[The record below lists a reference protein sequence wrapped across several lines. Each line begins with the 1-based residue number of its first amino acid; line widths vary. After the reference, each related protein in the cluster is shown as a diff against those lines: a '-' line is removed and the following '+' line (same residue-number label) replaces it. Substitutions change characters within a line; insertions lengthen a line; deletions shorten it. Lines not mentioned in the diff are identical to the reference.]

1 MLKPSRFEREDTRR
15 ERLRRE
21 REDWQSVQIVAPGFL
36 YLLAMVLLFTPAQW
50 LTMPVL
56 LLTTVW
62 GIMLIVHSF
71 ASGSRPYMLSG
82 LVYSGMNSAGWLMV
96 FLNEV

>member
-21 REDWQSVQIVAPGFL
+21 RDEWRSPQIWMSGVM
-36 YLLAMVLLFTPAQW
+36 YLLALASLLTPLQW
-50 LTMPVL
+50 IAMPL
-56 LLTTVW
+56 FLLTTVW
-62 GIMLIVHSF
+62 GILLIVHSF
-71 ASGSRPYMLSG
+71 ASGSRPYMLTGLTLSG
-82 LVYSGMNSAGWLMV
+82 LNSAAWLMV

>member
-21 REDWQSVQIVAPGFL
+21 REEWRSIQIVAPLAL
-36 YLLAMVLLFTPAQW
+36 YVLAIVFSFSGASW
-50 LTMPVL
+50 ITMPLL

-62 GIMLIVHSF
+62 GVMLIVHSF

-82 LVYSGMNSAGWLMV
+82 LVYSGMNSAGWLLV

>member
-21 REDWQSVQIVAPGFL
+21 REEWRSLQIIAPAVL
-36 YLLAMVLLFTPAQW
+36 YLFAIVLSFSAASW
-50 LTMPVL
+50 LTMPL
-56 LLTTVW
+56 LLVNTVW
-62 GIMLIVHSF
+62 GLMLIVHSF